1 MSSVFTILRVDA
13 SARVEHSL
21 SRALADHFVGEWQA
35 RRPGDPVVHRDVG
48 LVPPPLVSEDWIAA
62 AFTPKEKRTREQM
75 RLLALSDELL
85 GELRRAD
92 LLLISAP
99 MYNYGMP
106 AALKAWVDQVV
117 RVNETFSFDLSRGDW
132 PLEPILG
139 GKKLVLLTSS
149 GEFGFAPGGPR
160 AHMDH
165 LTPHLQTCAHYFGV
179 TEMHRVAIEYQEFG
193 DERHRRSID
202 EAHAEVVRLVEHLVS
217 CPKRNDSGLEMTTS
231 STV

>member
-1 MSSVFTILRVDA
+1 MSSSFTILRVDA
-13 SARVEHSL
+13 SARVESSL
-21 SRALADHFVGEWQA
+21 SRALADHFVEEWQA
-35 RRPGDPVVHRDVG
+35 RRPDDLVLHRDVG
-48 LVPPPLVSEDWIAA
+48 AVPPPLVSEAWIAA
-62 AFTPKEKRTREQM
+62 AFTPKAKRTSEQRRM
-75 RLLALSDELL
+75 LAPSDELL

-92 LLLISAP
+92 LLLIATP

-117 RVNETFSFDLSRGDW
+117 RVDETFSFDLSRGDW

-139 GKKLVLLTSS
+139 GKKLILLSSS

-179 TEMHRVAIEYQEFG
+179 AETHRVAIEYQEFG
-193 DERHRRSID
+193 DERHRQSVD
-202 EAHAEVVRLVEHLVS
+202 QAHAEVVRLVERLVP
-217 CPKRNDSGLEMTTS
+217 CPATEAA
-231 STV
+231 